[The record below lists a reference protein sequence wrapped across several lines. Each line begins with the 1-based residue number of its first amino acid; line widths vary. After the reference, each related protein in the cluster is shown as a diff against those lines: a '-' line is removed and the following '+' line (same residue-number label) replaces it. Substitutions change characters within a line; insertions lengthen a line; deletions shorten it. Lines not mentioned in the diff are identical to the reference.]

1 MLAGHQS
8 STAPPLH
15 LHVSVSVQ
23 NVDTSLPRLD
33 SDILTIGSLLYQ
45 SEYGHGKSVHF
56 DGIILFQTL
65 SNKTLK

>member
-1 MLAGHQS
+1 MLTGHQS

-23 NVDTSLPRLD
+23 NVDTSLPGLN

-45 SEYGHGKSVHF
+45 SEYGHVR
-56 DGIILFQTL
+56 IVQL
-65 SNKTLK
+65 

>member
-23 NVDTSLPRLD
+23 DVDTSLPGLN

-45 SEYGHGKSVHF
+45 SEYGHVRIVQLKSYIF
-56 DGIILFQTL
+56 NI
-65 SNKTLK
+65 